1 MTSEDD
7 IVRRLRNPE
16 PLDGLYSLC
25 RRAATEIETLRDRRL
40 TFEEWYDAGIDNNWV
55 LPFCAEHGSVPLVS
69 EEEADRI
76 DAGDDPCLPAFRLW
90 NGV

>member
-1 MTSEDD
+1 VAADD
-7 IVRRLRNPE
+7 IVQRLRSPD

-25 RRAATEIETLRDRRL
+25 RRAAAEIETLRRRKM
-40 TFEEWYDAGIDNNWV
+40 TFDEWYDAGIENNWV

-76 DAGDDPCLPAFRLW
+76 DAGEDPCLPAFRLW

>member
-1 MTSEDD
+1 MAADD
-7 IVRRLRNPE
+7 IVHRLRSPD

-25 RRAATEIETLRDRRL
+25 RRAAAEIETLRRRKM
-40 TFEEWYDAGIDNNWV
+40 TFEEWYDAGIENNWV
-55 LPFCAEHGSVPLVS
+55 LPFCAEHGTVPLVS

-76 DAGDDPCLPAFRLW
+76 DAGEDPCLPAFRLW

>member
-1 MTSEDD
+1 VAADD
-7 IVRRLRNPE
+7 IVHRLRSPD

-25 RRAATEIETLRDRRL
+25 RRAAAEIETLRRRKM
-40 TFEEWYDAGIDNNWV
+40 TFDEWYDAGIENNWV

-76 DAGDDPCLPAFRLW
+76 DAGEDPCLPAFRLW

>member
-1 MTSEDD
+1 MAADD
-7 IVRRLRNPE
+7 IVQRLRSPD

-25 RRAATEIETLRDRRL
+25 RRAAAEIETLRRRKM
-40 TFEEWYDAGIDNNWV
+40 TFDEWYDAGIENNWV

-76 DAGDDPCLPAFRLW
+76 DAGEDPCLPAFRLW